1 MSASRICTIFAG
13 AAIALSLTGGA
24 GASTINP
31 DNVPSLRG
39 NAEPQAVPESVFAA
53 AIAGDY
59 IEFNASPAF
68 LAGRD
73 DSTADNGISLT
84 FEVTSGY
91 VPEPETVQSI
101 STLVSGS

>member
-1 MSASRICTIFAG
+1 M
-13 AAIALSLTGGA
+13 ALSLTGGA

-31 DNVPSLRG
+31 DSVPSLRG
-39 NAEPQAVPESVFAA
+39 NAEAQSVPDDAFSS

-68 LAGRD
+68 LA
-73 DSTADNGISLT
+73 STGGAQNAISLT

-91 VPEPETVQSI
+91 APEPGTVQTI
-101 STLVSGS
+101 STLVRGS